1 MAKQDPQHQSAPL
14 KQPQPYMTDP
24 KAKPASTELAEAVQ
38 QIADRPEAKP
48 ATEPQ
53 VPAKSNS
60 QIEAERNITRR
71 LMEAALQEI
80 RILERPWDQLTE
92 DQQDEVIH
100 RVRLAANE
108 VTAEVI
114 ATVAAGASRSRAI
127 VEIVS
132 VGVKA
137 KVTDVKL
144 QLKSTDPAVHA
155 IIGARGEQAVL
166 VIGSDPYDYG
176 VGKDGITS
184 DKGQQDL
191 PIE

>member
-1 MAKQDPQHQSAPL
+1 MPKQDPQHQSAPL

-38 QIADRPEAKP
+38 QIADSPEAKP
-48 ATEPQ
+48 STEPQ

-71 LMEAALQEI
+71 LMEASLQEVRALI
-80 RILERPWDQLTE
+80 RPWDQLTE

-100 RVRLAANE
+100 RIRLAANE
-108 VTAEVI
+108 VTAEVL
-114 ATVAAGASRSRAI
+114 ATVAAGASKSRAI
-127 VEIVS
+127 VDIVAVS
-132 VGVKA
+132 VKA
-137 KVTDVKL
+137 KVTDIKL
-144 QLKSTDPAVHA
+144 QVKSTDPAVHD

-166 VIGSDPYDYG
+166 VMGSDPSDYG
-176 VGKDGITS
+176 VNRDGIVS
-184 DKGQQDL
+184 DKGQADL